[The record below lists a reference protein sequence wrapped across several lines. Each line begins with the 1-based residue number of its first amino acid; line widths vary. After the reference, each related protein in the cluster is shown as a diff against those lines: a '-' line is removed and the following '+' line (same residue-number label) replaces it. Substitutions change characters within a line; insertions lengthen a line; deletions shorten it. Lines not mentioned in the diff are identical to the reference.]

1 MLVQWY
7 IMLTL
12 YLTMRLCVLLL
23 LAQSLLVQRYIMLA
37 QYWNTTK
44 EKLPKR
50 FDPRKPGWK
59 FQARYGVPP
68 KMQA

>member
-1 MLVQWY
+1 MLAP
-7 IMLTL
+7 
-12 YLTMRLCVLLL
+12 YLMMRLRVLFL
-23 LAQSLLVQRYIMLA
+23 LAQGMLVQRYIMLA

-50 FDPRKPGWK
+50 FDPRKPSWK